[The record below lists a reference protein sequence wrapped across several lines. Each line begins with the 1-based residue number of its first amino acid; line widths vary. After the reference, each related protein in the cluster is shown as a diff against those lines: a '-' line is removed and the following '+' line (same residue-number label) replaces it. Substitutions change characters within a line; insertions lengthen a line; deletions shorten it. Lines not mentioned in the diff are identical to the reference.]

1 VTALSSTLLTV
12 SSIGVLREG
21 PLHAAIKAMLAAP
34 GDRFEVPIG
43 GFVID
48 LVRADGELVEV
59 QMGGFSAL
67 GRKLDA
73 LLDGH
78 QFRIVYPVAA
88 ERRIVR
94 VDGDGEVTSVR
105 RSPSR
110 AGVVDVFDKLVAFP
124 SLLTHPHLTI
134 EVLLL
139 REDHVR
145 GARPERVGRRTRDPG
160 ERRLIDV
167 VDRVELRRPD
177 DVLTRLPPL
186 PSDPFSTR
194 ELAAQFRC
202 SVLLAQRTA
211 YCLRMM
217 GIIEAAGKQGR
228 TPLHQ
233 QRLEST
239 AGIWLATEQPTT
251 RQPEPMPGCRRI
263 DTTAERGGPR

>member
-1 VTALSSTLLTV
+1 M

-21 PLHAAIKAMLAAP
+21 PLHAAIKAMLAGP
-34 GDRFEVPIG
+34 GDRFEVPVG

-59 QMGGFSAL
+59 QTGGFSAL

-73 LLDGH
+73 LLDEH
-78 QFRIVYPVAA
+78 RFRIVYPVAA

-94 VDGDGEVTSVR
+94 VDGDGEISSVR
-105 RSPSR
+105 RSPKR
-110 AGVVDVFDKLVAFP
+110 AGVVEVFDKLVAFP

-139 REDHVR
+139 CEDHVR
-145 GARPERVGRRTRDPG
+145 GGRPERAGRRTRDPG

-167 VDRVELRRPD
+167 LDRVEVREPD
-177 DVLTRLPPL
+177 DVLTMLPPL

-194 ELAAQFRC
+194 QLAAQLGC
-202 SVLLAQRTA
+202 SVPLAQRTA

-217 GIIEAAGKQGR
+217 GIIQAAGKRGR

-233 QRLEST
+233 QRLEAT
-239 AGIWLATEQPTT
+239 AGN
-251 RQPEPMPGCRRI
+251 
-263 DTTAERGGPR
+263 